1 MWKKPGVPV
10 PLDPSQVVVGLY
22 VWLDI
27 PWAEHPFLT
36 SRIMV
41 KTSRDVS
48 IIRSSNP
55 RGRLY
60 YYPDQSS
67 VVPPAPKLEPAG
79 VDTVTEAQKAE
90 QLAMVR
96 EMQELKAAKAAK
108 QSRQQAALLRADK
121 AWDDAARA
129 TRDALLN
136 LTRSPKVAGDQL
148 RTLAMDTARTIA
160 SGQEILLHLLGDK
173 KGKGPQFHALN
184 TMTLAMLAGKAAG
197 LTESELADLAM
208 ASLAHDAGISEIPAK
223 VVQTAKRKKFE
234 EDFYRQ
240 HVKFSVQFATQSGAF
255 SRDALAAIADHHEC
269 ADGTGWPQ
277 AKKGSTK
284 VGNILAMVDSFEH
297 LCTPEALDQDPMM
310 PAEALSYMFRY
321 QAERFDL
328 KLLGMFIKQL
338 GIYPPGT
345 VVQLSDGSLG
355 LVVSPGPNSL
365 QPTVMLY
372 APESSKMDAPIV
384 DLSAEADLKIV
395 EAIRPN
401 ALAPEVMAW
410 LNPEKRL
417 SYFYS
422 INYAIRDG
430 AA

>member
-79 VDTVTEAQKAE
+79 VDTVTEAQQAE

-96 EMQELKAAKAAK
+96 ELQELKAAKAAK
-108 QSRQQAALLRADK
+108 QSRQQAALMRADK

-136 LTRSPKVAGDQL
+136 LSRSPKVAGDQL

-160 SGQEILLHLLGDK
+160 SGQEILLHLLGIDHK
-173 KGKGPQFHALN
+173 K
-184 TMTLAMLAGKAAG
+184 
-197 LTESELADLAM
+197 LTYPYSRRDMRLTDVFGEVL
-208 ASLAHDAGISEIPAK
+208 HD
-223 VVQTAKRKKFE
+223 
-234 EDFYRQ
+234 
-240 HVKFSVQFATQSGAF
+240 
-255 SRDALAAIADHHEC
+255 
-269 ADGTGWPQ
+269 
-277 AKKGSTK
+277 
-284 VGNILAMVDSFEH
+284 ILA
-297 LCTPEALDQDPMM
+297 
-310 PAEALSYMFRY
+310 
-321 QAERFDL
+321 
-328 KLLGMFIKQL
+328 
-338 GIYPPGT
+338 
-345 VVQLSDGSLG
+345 
-355 LVVSPGPNSL
+355 
-365 QPTVMLY
+365 
-372 APESSKMDAPIV
+372 
-384 DLSAEADLKIV
+384 
-395 EAIRPN
+395 
-401 ALAPEVMAW
+401 
-410 LNPEKRL
+410 
-417 SYFYS
+417 
-422 INYAIRDG
+422 
-430 AA
+430 